1 MDRNSG
7 RLVGWASAV
16 ALLLAVGSLLEAQ
29 DKAPLELTR
38 TIPLEG
44 SQGKIDHLAA
54 DASTGRVFVAA
65 SGSNAVLVVDLNQGK
80 VVHRIDGQAEPQGVV
95 FIAEQ
100 KRVAVANGKDG
111 SCRLYDADSFK
122 EIKSFDFK
130 EDGDNVRIDPRA
142 KRLYVAHE
150 AGGLGVIDLEKLE
163 KIQDLKLEA
172 HPEAFQLE
180 KEGPRIFVNVP
191 DTKEVVVLDREKGT
205 VLAKWPL
212 GKLEANFAMA
222 LDEANHRLLI
232 ACRRPSKLAVLDTD
246 SGKIVAE
253 LSCSK
258 DTDDLHLDAAARR
271 IYVTSG
277 EGFIDTFEQKDA
289 DHYRRVYCQ
298 SSAPGARTSAFIPE
312 QKLLVLAVPQRD
324 AQKAELRVYKPR

>member
-1 MDRNSG
+1 MEGKRSLLG
-7 RLVGWASAV
+7 AWASAMV
-16 ALLLAVGSLLEAQ
+16 LLVGSGSALAAQ

-44 SQGKIDHLAA
+44 SQGKIDHLVA
-54 DASTGRVFVAA
+54 DAATGRVYVAA
-65 SGSNAVLVVDLNQGK
+65 SGSNAVLVVDLQQGK
-80 VVHRIDGQAEPQGVV
+80 VVHRLDGQAEPQGVV
-95 FIAEQ
+95 LIPGQ
-100 KRVAVANGKDG
+100 KRLAVANGKDG
-111 SCRLYDADSFK
+111 SCRIYDSESFK
-122 EIKSFDFK
+122 EIRSFDFK
-130 EDGDNVRIDPRA
+130 EDGDNVRFDPRS

-163 KIQDLKLEA
+163 KIQDIKLDA

-180 KEGPRIFVNVP
+180 KEGTRIFVNVP
-191 DTKEVVVLDREKGT
+191 DSKEVVVVDREKGT
-205 VLAKWPL
+205 VLAKWTL

-232 ACRRPSKLAVLDTD
+232 ACRKPSKLAVLDTE
-246 SGKIVAE
+246 SGKVVAE

-258 DTDDLHLDAAARR
+258 DTDDLHLDPAARR

-298 SSAPGARTSAFIPE
+298 SSAPGARTSTYIAE
-312 QKLLVLAVPQRD
+312 QSLLVLAVPQRD
-324 AQKAELRVYKPR
+324 AQKAELRIYKPR